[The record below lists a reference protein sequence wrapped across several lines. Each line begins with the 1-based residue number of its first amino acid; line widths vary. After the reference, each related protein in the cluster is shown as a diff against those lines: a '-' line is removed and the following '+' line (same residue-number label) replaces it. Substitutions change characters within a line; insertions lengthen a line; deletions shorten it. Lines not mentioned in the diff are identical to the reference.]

1 MSRRICVD
9 LYGEVARL
17 RPELHDDDDGKG
29 AMKVVMTGS
38 AADPLEWQPH
48 IRSKARREALAQRF
62 RDPDDSLQV
71 VLVRDM

>member
-29 AMKVVMTGS
+29 AMRVVMTGS

-48 IRSKARREALAQRF
+48 IRNKARREALAQRF